1 MLKKLKCLPLVVM
14 AAILLVSFSKMED
27 TKVSSNFDK
36 DVEPLPFSFDEIR
49 TTGKSENNNLHK
61 YYISVSN
68 ATYNKSAKSMQMVTR
83 FFIDDME
90 DVLNSR
96 IENPIVLGDK
106 STIEE
111 VYPLLKSYIAKKL
124 EVQINGVNSIPSFI
138 GAEYESDQIVLYIE
152 LPSPK
157 MPKVITMRFN
167 AFIELFEEQKN
178 LVHMKINGVRRSLLM
193 DKNKLTDTVKF

>member
-1 MLKKLKCLPLVVM
+1 M

-27 TKVSSNFDK
+27 TKVSSNIDK
-36 DVEPLPFSFDEIR
+36 DVEPLAFSFDEIR

-68 ATYNKSAKSMQMVTR
+68 ATYSKSAKSMQMVTR

>member
-1 MLKKLKCLPLVVM
+1 LPLVVM

-27 TKVSSNFDK
+27 TKVSSNIDK
-36 DVEPLPFSFDEIR
+36 DVEPLAFSFDEIR

-68 ATYNKSAKSMQMVTR
+68 ATYSKSAKSMQMVTR

>member
-1 MLKKLKCLPLVVM
+1 LIGLGLM
-14 AAILLVSFSKMED
+14 SFSDAKNEI
-27 TKVSSNFDK
+27 KYRCSN
-36 DVEPLPFSFDEIR
+36 EEIDL
-49 TTGKSENNNLHK
+49 SCFNEIENNELHK

-68 ATYNKSAKSMQMVTR
+68 ATYSKSAKSVQMVTR

-96 IENPIVLGDK
+96 MENPIVLGDK

-124 EVQINGVNSIPSFI
+124 EVQIDGVNSIPSFI

-167 AFIELFEEQKN
+167 AFMELFEEQKN
-178 LVHMKINGVRRSLLM
+178 LVHMKINGLRRSLLM

>member
-1 MLKKLKCLPLVVM
+1 MPLVVM

-68 ATYNKSAKSMQMVTR
+68 ATYSKSAKSMQMVTR

>member
-1 MLKKLKCLPLVVM
+1 MPLVVM

>member
-1 MLKKLKCLPLVVM
+1 MLKNLKILPLVLMVGV
-14 AAILLVSFSKMED
+14 LLVSFSKMD
-27 TKVSSNFDK
+27 DAAVSS
-36 DVEPLPFSFDEIR
+36 
-49 TTGKSENNNLHK
+49 NNNLHK

-68 ATYNKSAKSMQMVTR
+68 ATYSKSDKSVQMVTR

-96 IENPIVLGDK
+96 MENPIVLGDK

-111 VYPLLKSYIAKKL
+111 VYPLLKSYISKKL
-124 EVQINGVNSIPSFI
+124 EVQINGVTSIPSFI

-157 MPKVITMRFN
+157 VPKVITMRFN
-167 AFIELFEEQKN
+167 AFTELFEEQKN
-178 LVHMKINGVRRSLLM
+178 LVHMKINVYQYDAGFFWFFCTRRSSERRA
-193 DKNKLTDTVKF
+193 

>member
-1 MLKKLKCLPLVVM
+1 MPLVVM

-36 DVEPLPFSFDEIR
+36 DVEPLAFSFDEIR

>member
-1 MLKKLKCLPLVVM
+1 MIINMKSFPLLVLVGF
-14 AAILLVSFSKMED
+14 LLVSFAKKDHALASGQVDTGVEQLVFSLGQLQISCNRED
-27 TKVSSNFDK
+27 NT
-36 DVEPLPFSFDEIR
+36 
-49 TTGKSENNNLHK
+49 LHK

-68 ATYNKSAKSMQMVTR
+68 ATYSKNAKSVQMVTR

-96 IENPIVLGDK
+96 MENPIALGDK
-106 STIEE
+106 SSIDQ
-111 VYPLLKSYIAKKL
+111 VYPLLKSYITQKL
-124 EVQINGVNSIPSFI
+124 EVQIDGVNAIPSFI

-157 MPKVITMRFN
+157 MPEVITMRFN

-178 LVHMKINGVRRSLLM
+178 LVHMKIGGERRSLLM

>member
-1 MLKKLKCLPLVVM
+1 M

>member
-14 AAILLVSFSKMED
+14 AAILLVSFSNMED
-27 TKVSSNFDK
+27 TKVSSNIDK

-68 ATYNKSAKSMQMVTR
+68 ATYSKSAKSMQMVTR

>member
-1 MLKKLKCLPLVVM
+1 MLKNLKKSPLLVM
-14 AAILLVSFSKMED
+14 VGVLLVSFSKMND
-27 TKVSSNFDK
+27 AAVSS
-36 DVEPLPFSFDEIR
+36 
-49 TTGKSENNNLHK
+49 NNNLHK
-61 YYISVSN
+61 YYVSVSN
-68 ATYNKSAKSMQMVTR
+68 ATYSKSDKSVQMVSR

-96 IENPIVLGDK
+96 MENPIVLGDK
-106 STIEE
+106 AAIEE

-124 EVQINGVNSIPSFI
+124 EVQINGVTSIPSFI

-157 MPKVITMRFN
+157 MPKVIMMQFN
-167 AFIELFEEQKN
+167 AFTELFEEQKN

>member
-1 MLKKLKCLPLVVM
+1 MPLVVM

-27 TKVSSNFDK
+27 TKVSSNIDK
-36 DVEPLPFSFDEIR
+36 DVEPLAFSFDEIR

-68 ATYNKSAKSMQMVTR
+68 ATYSKSAKSMQMVTR

>member
-1 MLKKLKCLPLVVM
+1 M
-14 AAILLVSFSKMED
+14 SFSDFKNEID
-27 TKVSSNFDK
+27 NRCSNEEIDVSCFN
-36 DVEPLPFSFDEIR
+36 EN
-49 TTGKSENNNLHK
+49 ENNELHK

-68 ATYNKSAKSMQMVTR
+68 ATYSKSAKSVQMVTR

-96 IENPIVLGDK
+96 VENPIVLGDK

-157 MPKVITMRFN
+157 IPKVINMRFN

>member
-1 MLKKLKCLPLVVM
+1 LPLVVM

>member
-1 MLKKLKCLPLVVM
+1 MKIFK
-14 AAILLVSFSKMED
+14 IITFFLLIGIGLMSFSDSKNEI
-27 TKVSSNFDK
+27 KYRYSN
-36 DVEPLPFSFDEIR
+36 DEVDDSCFNK
-49 TTGKSENNNLHK
+49 TENGELHK

-68 ATYNKSAKSMQMVTR
+68 ATYSKSDKSVQMVTR

-96 IENPIVLGDK
+96 MENPIVLGDK
-106 STIEE
+106 SVIEE
-111 VYPLLKSYIAKKL
+111 VYPLLKSYIGKKL
-124 EVQINGVNSIPSFI
+124 EVQINGVTSNPSFI
-138 GAEYESDQIVLYIE
+138 AAEYESDQIVLYIE

-167 AFIELFEEQKN
+167 AFTELFEEQKN

>member
-27 TKVSSNFDK
+27 TKVSSNIDK
-36 DVEPLPFSFDEIR
+36 DVEPLAFSFDEIR

-68 ATYNKSAKSMQMVTR
+68 ATYSKSAKSMQMVTR